1 MIKKEIDKLDHAAR
15 AGWLYYV
22 AGYTQDQIASEFG
35 ISRQSA
41 QRMVSLAVSE
51 KLIKVRLDHPIAN
64 CMQLKKDLLDKYS
77 LLECDVIP
85 STSDERSTTG
95 LGEAGASMMEKYLS
109 NEEPIIMAVGTG
121 RVLKMMAKELS
132 PLNCTQHKI
141 FSIVGNMTNDGS
153 ASSHEVV
160 SKIADAINATYYPM
174 PLPVIANSI
183 QEKELLHNLESTSNI
198 LSLAKKVDVS
208 FVGIGQFDKNAPLYK
223 DSFIQ
228 KEELNSLINIKA
240 AGEITGWAYD
250 IKGEIIKGYSND
262 RVTSIPLVKNSKKPV
277 IGIAAG
283 RNKVRAIKAAL
294 EGKLINGLITNETT
308 AKLLLKEK

>member
-1 MIKKEIDKLDHAAR
+1 MIQKKINKLDDAAR

-41 QRMVSLAVSE
+41 QRMVSLAISE

-64 CMQLKKDLLDKYS
+64 CMQLKKDLLEKYS
-77 LLECDVIP
+77 LLECDVTP
-85 STSDERSTTG
+85 STADERSTTG

-121 RVLKMMAKELS
+121 RVLKMIADELS
-132 PLNCTQHKI
+132 PLNCTHHKI
-141 FSIVGNMTNDGS
+141 FSIVGNMANDGS

-160 SKIADAINATYYPM
+160 SKIADTINATYYPM
-174 PLPVIANSI
+174 PLPTIANSI
-183 QEKELLHNLESTSNI
+183 EEKDLLHKLASTSNI
-198 LSLAKKVDVS
+198 LKLSKKVDVS

-228 KEELNSLINIKA
+228 KEELNSLIDIKA

-250 IKGEIIKGYSND
+250 SKGEIIKGYSND
-262 RVTSIPLVKNSKKPV
+262 RVTSIPLLKNSSKPV
-277 IGIAAG
+277 IGVAAG
-283 RNKVRAIKAAL
+283 KNKVRAIKAAL
-294 EGKLINGLITNETT
+294 EGKLINGLITNELT
-308 AKLLLKEK
+308 ARLLLT